1 MSERTIADDEVLFR
15 RIQPGTQW
23 FEPPDRLTSASF
35 KLKRLKDGRYEEGLS
50 VFRRAIVSA
59 AEVLAKPEAKPGSIL
74 AHASAG
80 EVRALERALPNGASE
95 PLGLDVLA
103 INDENDPG
111 HAEIRG
117 PEPRKISASASKKLA
132 KLFRVVDV

>member
-1 MSERTIADDEVLFR
+1 MSERTITDDEVLFR
-15 RIQPGTQW
+15 RIQPGNTW

-35 KLKRLKDGRYEEGLS
+35 KLRRLEDGQYEEGLS
-50 VFRRAIVSA
+50 VYRRAIVSA

-80 EVRALERALPNGASE
+80 EVRALRNGVSE

-132 KLFRVVDV
+132 KLFRVVDM